1 MLESRLYRRGAPWP
15 PREPLRPTSPNAVNF
30 DDYCLR
36 KAAPPGSSTYYALRQ
51 ARAARQPLLTALF
64 ALRRELEETAKE
76 TSDPTVGRTKL
87 AWWQKEL
94 AALAAGNPAHP
105 VTQALAA
112 HLGDASAVYPDL
124 QALLAGFEMDFE
136 QARYLDLP
144 NLRRY
149 MQGVGGTFAAL
160 VAQLSAR
167 TDEDRENAARWAA
180 PLGNAL
186 MLAQFVPEIG
196 NDARHGR
203 IYVPIDELQR
213 YNVTAADLINR
224 RYSAEFTELM
234 QFQTSR
240 ARESV
245 QAALDAIPAS
255 ARRDQRTLRALAAL
269 ELALLDEV
277 EREGY
282 QVLHQ
287 QIVLTPVR
295 KLWIA
300 WRAARRS

>member
-1 MLESRLYRRGAPWP
+1 M
-15 PREPLRPTSPNAVNF
+15 NF
-30 DDYCLR
+30 DEYCLQ

-51 ARAARQPLLTALF
+51 ASAARQPLLTALF

-94 AALAAGNPAHP
+94 AALAAGNASHP
-105 VTQALAA
+105 VTQALAH
-112 HLGDASAVYPDL
+112 HLDGTVAIAIDSLL
-124 QALLAGFEMDFE
+124 QQLLAGFEMDFE

-149 MQGVGGTFAAL
+149 IDGVGGTFATL
-160 VAQLSAR
+160 VAQVGAR
-167 TDEDRENAARWAA
+167 TDEARAGAARWAA

-224 RYSAEFTELM
+224 RYSGEFTELM
-234 QFQTSR
+234 QFQTAR
-240 ARESV
+240 AREAV
-245 QAALDAIPAS
+245 NAALEAIPVAE
-255 ARRDQRTLRALAAL
+255 RGHQRTLRALAAL

-277 EREGY
+277 EREGF

-287 QIVLTPVR
+287 QIVITPIR

-300 WRAARRS
+300 WRAARRA

>member
-1 MLESRLYRRGAPWP
+1 M
-15 PREPLRPTSPNAVNF
+15 NF
-30 DDYCLR
+30 DDYCLQ

-51 ARAARQPLLTALF
+51 ASAAHQPVLAALF

-94 AALAAGNPAHP
+94 AALATGNATHP
-105 VTQALAA
+105 VTKALAQ
-112 HLGDASAVYPDL
+112 HLDDPAGIYPLL
-124 QALLAGFEMDFE
+124 QQLLAGFEMDFE

-149 MQGVGGTFAAL
+149 MDGVGGTFATL
-160 VAQLSAR
+160 VAQVGAR
-167 TDEDRENAARWAA
+167 AGEARDGVAQWAA

-186 MLAQFVPEIG
+186 MFAQLVPEIG

-224 RYSAEFTELM
+224 RYSDEFTELM
-234 QFQTSR
+234 QFQTAR
-240 ARESV
+240 AREAV
-245 QAALDAIPAS
+245 NAALDAIPAS
-255 ARRDQRTLRALAAL
+255 QRRHQRTLRALAAL

-277 EREGY
+277 EREGF

-287 QIVLTPVR
+287 QIVLTPIR

-300 WRAARRS
+300 WRAARRA

>member
-1 MLESRLYRRGAPWP
+1 MRHTRRRYHDHRDEERELLPKLWIGAF
-15 PREPLRPTSPNAVNF
+15 LAGLCGAAVIF
-30 DDYCLR
+30 
-36 KAAPPGSSTYYALRQ
+36 
-51 ARAARQPLLTALF
+51 LF

-94 AALAAGNPAHP
+94 AALAGGTQAHP
-105 VTQALAA
+105 VTQALAH
-112 HLGDASAVYPDL
+112 HLDDVEAAYPGL

-136 QARYLDLP
+136 QARYLDFA

-149 MQGVGGTFAAL
+149 MGAVGGTFATL
-160 VAQLSAR
+160 VARVSAR
-167 TDEDRENAARWAA
+167 EPDAVAQWAA

-203 IYVPIDELQR
+203 IYIPIDELQR

-224 RYSAEFTELM
+224 RYSDEFTELM
-234 QFQTSR
+234 QFQTTR
-240 ARESV
+240 ARESL
-245 QAALDAIPAS
+245 ATALDAIPA
-255 ARRDQRTLRALAAL
+255 AERRGQRTLRSLAAL
-269 ELALLDEV
+269 SFALLDEV
-277 EREGY
+277 ERERF

-287 QIVLTPVR
+287 QIVLTPIR

-300 WRAARRS
+300 WRAARRA

>member
-1 MLESRLYRRGAPWP
+1 M
-15 PREPLRPTSPNAVNF
+15 NF
-30 DDYCLR
+30 DEYCLQ

-51 ARAARQPLLTALF
+51 ASAAHQPLLAALF

-94 AALAAGNPAHP
+94 AALAAGNAAHP
-105 VTQALAA
+105 VTKALAQ
-112 HLGDASAVYPDL
+112 HLDDPARIYPLL
-124 QALLAGFEMDFE
+124 QQLLAGFEMDFE

-149 MQGVGGTFAAL
+149 MDGVGGTFATL
-160 VAQLSAR
+160 VAQVGAR
-167 TDEDRENAARWAA
+167 TDEARASVAQWAA

-203 IYVPIDELQR
+203 IYIPIDELQR

-224 RYSAEFTELM
+224 RYSDEFTQLM
-234 QFQTSR
+234 QFQTAR
-240 ARESV
+240 AREAV
-245 QAALDAIPAS
+245 NAALEAIPAA
-255 ARRDQRTLRALAAL
+255 ARRQQRTLRALAAL

-277 EREGY
+277 EREGF

-287 QIVLTPVR
+287 QIVLTPIR

-300 WRAARRS
+300 WRAARRA

>member
-1 MLESRLYRRGAPWP
+1 M
-15 PREPLRPTSPNAVNF
+15 NF
-30 DDYCLR
+30 DEYCLQ

-51 ARAARQPLLTALF
+51 ASAADQPLLAALF

-94 AALAAGNPAHP
+94 AALAAGNATHP
-105 VTQALAA
+105 VTKALAQ
-112 HLGDASAVYPDL
+112 HLDDAASVYPLL
-124 QALLAGFEMDFE
+124 QPLLAGFEMDFE

-149 MQGVGGTFAAL
+149 MDGVGGTFATL
-160 VAQLSAR
+160 VAQVGAR
-167 TDEDRENAARWAA
+167 TREARAEAARWAP

-224 RYSAEFTELM
+224 RYSDEFTELM
-234 QFQTSR
+234 KFQMAR
-240 ARESV
+240 AREAV
-245 QAALDAIPAS
+245 NAALAAIPAS
-255 ARRDQRTLRALAAL
+255 ERRHQRTLRALAAL

-277 EREGY
+277 EREGF

-287 QIVLTPVR
+287 QIVLTPIR

-300 WRAARRS
+300 WRAARRA

>member
-1 MLESRLYRRGAPWP
+1 M
-15 PREPLRPTSPNAVNF
+15 NF
-30 DDYCLR
+30 DEYCLQ

-51 ARAARQPLLTALF
+51 ASAAHQPLLAALF

-94 AALAAGNPAHP
+94 AALAAGNAAHP
-105 VTQALAA
+105 VTKALAQ
-112 HLGDASAVYPDL
+112 HLDDPASIYPLL
-124 QALLAGFEMDFE
+124 QQLLAGFEMDFE

-149 MQGVGGTFAAL
+149 MDGVGGTFATL
-160 VAQLSAR
+160 VAQVGAH
-167 TDEDRENAARWAA
+167 TDEARASVAQWAA

-224 RYSAEFTELM
+224 RYSDEFTQLM
-234 QFQTSR
+234 QFQTTR
-240 ARESV
+240 AREAAN
-245 QAALDAIPAS
+245 AALDAIPAA
-255 ARRDQRTLRALAAL
+255 ARRHQRTLRALAAL

-277 EREGY
+277 EREGF

-287 QIVLTPVR
+287 QIVLTPIR

-300 WRAARRS
+300 WRAARRA

>member
-1 MLESRLYRRGAPWP
+1 M
-15 PREPLRPTSPNAVNF
+15 NF
-30 DDYCLR
+30 DDYCLQ

-51 ARAARQPLLTALF
+51 ASAAHQPVLAALF

-94 AALAAGNPAHP
+94 AALAAGNAAHP
-105 VTQALAA
+105 VTKALAQ
-112 HLGDASAVYPDL
+112 HLDDPAGIYPLL
-124 QALLAGFEMDFE
+124 QQLLAGFEMDFE

-149 MQGVGGTFAAL
+149 MDGVGGTFATL
-160 VAQLSAR
+160 VAQVGAR
-167 TDEDRENAARWAA
+167 AGEARDGVAQWAA

-186 MLAQFVPEIG
+186 MFAQFVPEIG

-224 RYSAEFTELM
+224 RYSNEFTELM
-234 QFQTSR
+234 QFQTAR
-240 ARESV
+240 AREAV
-245 QAALDAIPAS
+245 NAALDAIPAS
-255 ARRDQRTLRALAAL
+255 QRRHQRTLRALAAL

-277 EREGY
+277 EREGF

-287 QIVLTPVR
+287 QIVLTPIR

-300 WRAARRS
+300 WRAARRA

>member
-1 MLESRLYRRGAPWP
+1 M
-15 PREPLRPTSPNAVNF
+15 NF
-30 DDYCLR
+30 DEYCLQ

-51 ARAARQPLLTALF
+51 APLAQQPLLAALF
-64 ALRRELEETAKE
+64 ALRREFEETVKE

-87 AWWQKEL
+87 AWWQKET
-94 AALAAGNPAHP
+94 AALAAGSPSHP
-105 VTQALAA
+105 VSMALAA
-112 HLGDASAVYPDL
+112 HLGDVEAEYPAL
-124 QALLAGFEMDFE
+124 QALLAGFEMDLE
-136 QARYLDLP
+136 QARYLDFP

-149 MQGVGGTFAAL
+149 MDGVGGTFAAL
-160 VAQLSAR
+160 LARVSAKGSAQ
-167 TDEDRENAARWAA
+167 DAAQAQDWAA
-180 PLGNAL
+180 SLGHAL
-186 MLAQFVPEIG
+186 MLAQFVHEIG

-224 RYSAEFTELM
+224 RYSDAFTQLM
-234 QFQTSR
+234 QFQTAR
-240 ARESV
+240 ARD
-245 QAALDAIPAS
+245 ALHSALAAIPA
-255 ARRDQRTLRALAAL
+255 AERRAQRPLRSLAAL
-269 ELALLDEV
+269 SLALLDEV

-300 WRAARRS
+300 WRAARRG

>member
-1 MLESRLYRRGAPWP
+1 M
-15 PREPLRPTSPNAVNF
+15 NF
-30 DDYCLR
+30 DDYCQQ

-51 ARAARQPLLTALF
+51 ASVARQPLIAALF

-76 TSDPTVGRTKL
+76 TSDPTIGRTKL

-94 AALAAGNPAHP
+94 AAFAEGNASHP
-105 VTQALAA
+105 VTQALAK
-112 HLGDASAVYPDL
+112 HLPDPRAEYPAL
-124 QALLAGFEMDFE
+124 QTLVAGFEMDLD
-136 QARYLDLP
+136 QARYLDFA

-149 MQGVGGTFAAL
+149 IDGVGGAFAAL
-160 VAQLSAR
+160 IARVSANEPG
-167 TDEDRENAARWAA
+167 DAARWSV

-224 RYSAEFTELM
+224 RYSDAFTELM
-234 QFQTSR
+234 QFQTAR
-240 ARESV
+240 ARDALY
-245 QAALDAIPAS
+245 AALDAMPA
-255 ARRDQRTLRALAAL
+255 AERRAQRTLRAQAAL
-269 ELALLDEV
+269 SLALLDEI
-277 EREGY
+277 ERERF

-287 QIVLTPVR
+287 QIVLTPIR

-300 WRAARRS
+300 WRAARRA

>member
-1 MLESRLYRRGAPWP
+1 MQ
-15 PREPLRPTSPNAVNF
+15 
-30 DDYCLR
+30 

-51 ARAARQPLLTALF
+51 AGAAHQPLLAALF

-94 AALAAGNPAHP
+94 AALAAGSASHP
-105 VTQALAA
+105 VTQALAH
-112 HLGDASAVYPDL
+112 HLDGTAAVYPLL
-124 QALLAGFEMDFE
+124 QQLLAGFEMDFE

-149 MQGVGGTFAAL
+149 IDGVGGTFATL
-160 VAQLSAR
+160 VAQVGAR
-167 TDEDRENAARWAA
+167 TDEARASAARWAA

-224 RYSAEFTELM
+224 RYSGEFTELM
-234 QFQTSR
+234 QFQTAR
-240 ARESV
+240 ARETV
-245 QAALDAIPAS
+245 KAALDAIPVAE
-255 ARRDQRTLRALAAL
+255 RRHQRTLRALAAL

-277 EREGY
+277 EREGF

-287 QIVLTPVR
+287 QIVITPIR

-300 WRAARRS
+300 WRAARRA

>member
-1 MLESRLYRRGAPWP
+1 M
-15 PREPLRPTSPNAVNF
+15 NF
-30 DDYCLR
+30 DEYCLQ

-51 ARAARQPLLTALF
+51 ASAAQQPLLAALF

-94 AALAAGNPAHP
+94 AAFGAGNPAHP
-105 VTQALAA
+105 VTKALAQHA
-112 HLGDASAVYPDL
+112 GDPASLYPLL
-124 QALLAGFEMDFE
+124 QQLLAGFEMDFE

-149 MQGVGGTFAAL
+149 MDGVGGTFATL
-160 VAQLSAR
+160 VAQVGAR
-167 TDEDRENAARWAA
+167 TDEERAAVAQWAA

-203 IYVPIDELQR
+203 IYIPIDELQR

-234 QFQTSR
+234 QFQTAR
-240 ARESV
+240 AREAVSTAL
-245 QAALDAIPAS
+245 AAMPANE
-255 ARRDQRTLRALAAL
+255 RRRQRTLRALAAL

-277 EREGY
+277 EREQF

-287 QIVLTPVR
+287 QIVLTPIR

-300 WRAARRS
+300 WRAARRG

>member
-1 MLESRLYRRGAPWP
+1 
-15 PREPLRPTSPNAVNF
+15 VNF
-30 DDYCLR
+30 DDYCLQ

-51 ARAARQPLLTALF
+51 ASAKQQPLLAALF

-94 AALAAGNPAHP
+94 AALAEGKAAHP
-105 VTQALAA
+105 VTQALAH
-112 HLGDASAVYPDL
+112 HLPDVKAAYPAL
-124 QALLAGFEMDFE
+124 QALLAGYEMDFE
-136 QARYLDLP
+136 QARYLDYP

-149 MQGVGGTFAAL
+149 IEGVGGTFAAL
-160 VAQLSAR
+160 VARVSAL
-167 TDEDRENAARWAA
+167 DPQAAEAWAA

-186 MLAQFVPEIG
+186 VLAQFVPEIG

-203 IYVPIDELQR
+203 IYIPIDELQR

-224 RYSAEFTELM
+224 RYSDAFTELM
-234 QFQTSR
+234 QFQTAR
-240 ARESV
+240 AREAV
-245 QAALDAIPAS
+245 EAALAAIPA
-255 ARRDQRTLRALAAL
+255 AERRGQGTLRALAAL
-269 ELALLDEV
+269 SLALLDEV
-277 EREGY
+277 EREQF

-287 QIVLTPVR
+287 QIVLTPIR

-300 WRAARRS
+300 WRAARRG

>member
-1 MLESRLYRRGAPWP
+1 M
-15 PREPLRPTSPNAVNF
+15 NF
-30 DDYCLR
+30 DEYCLQ

-51 ARAARQPLLTALF
+51 ASAAHQPLLAALF

-94 AALAAGNPAHP
+94 AALAAGNAAHP
-105 VTQALAA
+105 VTKALAQ
-112 HLGDASAVYPDL
+112 HLDGAAGIYPLL
-124 QALLAGFEMDFE
+124 QQLLAGFEMDFE

-149 MQGVGGTFAAL
+149 MDGVGGTFATL
-160 VAQLSAR
+160 VAQVGAH
-167 TDEDRENAARWAA
+167 TDEARASVAQWAA

-224 RYSAEFTELM
+224 RYSDEFTQLM
-234 QFQTSR
+234 QFQTTR
-240 ARESV
+240 AREAAN
-245 QAALDAIPAS
+245 AALDAIPAA
-255 ARRDQRTLRALAAL
+255 ARRHQRTLRALAAL

-277 EREGY
+277 EREGF

-287 QIVLTPVR
+287 QIVLTPIR

-300 WRAARRS
+300 WRAARRA

>member
-1 MLESRLYRRGAPWP
+1 M
-15 PREPLRPTSPNAVNF
+15 NF
-30 DDYCLR
+30 DEYCLQ

-51 ARAARQPLLTALF
+51 AGAAHQPLLAALF

-94 AALAAGNPAHP
+94 AALAAGSASHP
-105 VTQALAA
+105 VTQALAH
-112 HLGDASAVYPDL
+112 HLDGTAAVYPLL
-124 QALLAGFEMDFE
+124 QQLLAGFEMDFE

-149 MQGVGGTFAAL
+149 IDGVGGTFATL
-160 VAQLSAR
+160 VAQVGAR
-167 TDEDRENAARWAA
+167 TDEARASAARWAA

-224 RYSAEFTELM
+224 RYSGEFTELM
-234 QFQTSR
+234 QFQTAR
-240 ARESV
+240 ARETV
-245 QAALDAIPAS
+245 KAALDAIPVAE
-255 ARRDQRTLRALAAL
+255 RRHQRTLRALAAL

-277 EREGY
+277 EREGF

-287 QIVLTPVR
+287 QIVITPIR

-300 WRAARRS
+300 WRAARRA

>member
-1 MLESRLYRRGAPWP
+1 M
-15 PREPLRPTSPNAVNF
+15 NF
-30 DDYCLR
+30 DDYCLQ

-51 ARAARQPLLTALF
+51 ANAARQPLLAALF

-94 AALAAGNPAHP
+94 ASLAAGEPAHP
-105 VTQALAA
+105 VTKALSH
-112 HLGDASAVYPDL
+112 HLDDVDSAYPVL

-136 QARYLDLP
+136 QARYLDFA

-149 MQGVGGTFAAL
+149 IDGVGGTFATL
-160 VAQLSAR
+160 VARASAKEPD
-167 TDEDRENAARWAA
+167 TSAQWAA
-180 PLGNAL
+180 PLGHAL
-186 MLAQFVPEIG
+186 MLAQFVSEIG

-203 IYVPIDELQR
+203 IYIPIDELQR

-224 RYSAEFTELM
+224 RYSDEFTELM

-240 ARESV
+240 AREAV
-245 QAALDAIPAS
+245 VAALDAIPA
-255 ARRDQRTLRALAAL
+255 AERRGQRTLRAFAAL
-269 ELALLDEV
+269 SLALLDEV
-277 EREGY
+277 ERERF

-287 QIVLTPVR
+287 QIALTPIR

-300 WRAARRS
+300 WRAARRA